1 MVKVSIIIP
10 VYNVEKYLED
20 CLKSVINQSLK
31 DIEIICVNDGST
43 DRSFDI
49 LNKYAVMDN
58 RITVI
63 NNSKNYGLS
72 YSRNQGIQYSHGE
85 YIYFLDSDDMITQEA
100 MEELYNI
107 SKQDALDAVFF
118 DAMLIFETEELK
130 KKFAGY
136 NGERNKEYSGIFV
149 GQDLF
154 VHFIQNR
161 DWMSIVQRQF
171 WRREYLLNNDLNF
184 YEGILHEDE
193 LFSFKALLKA
203 NRVCCI
209 KKKYFIRRLRENSIM
224 TTTLSKKNLEG
235 LFVSYCQMLAFW
247 QASKFN
253 EKTNVAVEFHLS
265 ALYKRVKAI
274 YKSICNTEDIQRL
287 DHGGIIENHLFQL
300 FISNI
305 QEGRIC
311 KSIEKDKLN
320 VIKQYKNVIIYGAG
334 VVARDVLEIL
344 DKNEI
349 GILGFAVTEK
359 EGNPKYVMGLP
370 VYKIDELVEYKE
382 EAIVLLAVVS
392 KYHESIL
399 KKLNE
404 LKFRNIMKIV

>member
-136 NGERNKEYSGIFV
+136 N
-149 GQDLF
+149 
-154 VHFIQNR
+154 
-161 DWMSIVQRQF
+161 
-171 WRREYLLNNDLNF
+171 
-184 YEGILHEDE
+184 
-193 LFSFKALLKA
+193 
-203 NRVCCI
+203 
-209 KKKYFIRRLRENSIM
+209 
-224 TTTLSKKNLEG
+224 
-235 LFVSYCQMLAFW
+235 
-247 QASKFN
+247 
-253 EKTNVAVEFHLS
+253 
-265 ALYKRVKAI
+265 
-274 YKSICNTEDIQRL
+274 
-287 DHGGIIENHLFQL
+287 
-300 FISNI
+300 
-305 QEGRIC
+305 
-311 KSIEKDKLN
+311 
-320 VIKQYKNVIIYGAG
+320 
-334 VVARDVLEIL
+334 
-344 DKNEI
+344 EI
-349 GILGFAVTEK
+349 GRASCRER
-359 EGNPKYVMGLP
+359 E
-370 VYKIDELVEYKE
+370 
-382 EAIVLLAVVS
+382 
-392 KYHESIL
+392 
-399 KKLNE
+399 
-404 LKFRNIMKIV
+404 